1 MHHPLE
7 IFFAYFLFY
16 PKVPEILQK
25 KWWAS
30 ECPSADELNTRGRGI
45 LSLAN
50 VVGVFFFLAAFLV
63 LAMFIAILEF
73 CFKSNAEAKRAKT
86 SLSDAM
92 KNKARLALGPGRE
105 IESIRFYGDSSAL

>member
-1 MHHPLE
+1 M
-7 IFFAYFLFY
+7 
-16 PKVPEILQK
+16 
-25 KWWAS
+25 
-30 ECPSADELNTRGRGI
+30 

-73 CFKSNAEAKRAKT
+73 CFKSNAEAKRYVHYLVLAGLFENIYPPHFNEFLFLRAKT
-86 SLSDAM
+86 TLSDAM